1 MARHTSH
8 WTLADYYALLAR
20 QHQAADAVLGGVGLD
35 MPEKAML
42 ARLRRLAHQAG
53 LRCYHT
59 WRSKRSE
66 EGFPDVLIVDTRAVP
81 PRLYCLELKTA
92 TGEVTLAQQ
101 AWIAALA
108 QVPGVV
114 ARVVRPQDLGAI
126 EGWLRD
132 EEAESR

>member
-1 MARHTSH
+1 MSHHAQH
-8 WTLADYYALLAR
+8 WTLADYYAYLAR
-20 QHQAADAVLGGVGLD
+20 QHQAADAVMDGTRLD
-35 MPEKAML
+35 LPERTML
-42 ARLRRLAHQAG
+42 VRLRRLAQQAG

-66 EGFPDVLIVDTRAVP
+66 EGFPDLLIVDTRAVP

-92 TGEVTLAQQ
+92 TGEVSRAQE
-101 AWIAALA
+101 AWIEALA

-126 EGWLRD
+126 EGWLQG
-132 EEAESR
+132 EGA